1 MKWRVASISELSEG
15 TVMGVRAGLTR
26 IVLCRLT
33 DGTITALHDRCTHA
47 QVRLSGGRL
56 VGDELECPAH
66 RARFDCHSG
75 AAICGPAVVGVCH
88 YEVTIEGGYI
98 FVNVP

>member
-1 MKWRVASISELSEG
+1 MKFRVASITELSEKS
-15 TVMGVRAGLTR
+15 VLGVRAGFTR

-33 DGTITALHDRCTHA
+33 DGTITALHDRCSHA

-66 RARFDCHSG
+66 RARFDCRTG

-88 YEVTIEGGYI
+88 HEVMIEGDYI

>member
-1 MKWRVASISELSEG
+1 MEWRVASLSELSKES
-15 TVMGVRAGLTR
+15 VMGVRAGLTR

-33 DGTITALHDRCTHA
+33 DGTITALQDRCTHA

-66 RARFDCHSG
+66 QARFDCRTG
-75 AAICGPAVVGVCH
+75 AAMCGPAVVAVRR
-88 YEVTIEGGYI
+88 YEVTIEGDHIY
-98 FVNVP
+98 VNVP